1 MKIVLAPDAFKDCLS
16 AEAVCT
22 ALKTGIL
29 QAKPNAEVC
38 CVPLADGGEGTADC
52 FAAATGGKRIF
63 LQVQNAYGAPKTA
76 QYILS
81 ADRKTAL
88 VEMAQASGIQGID
101 KNCLHTKNAS
111 TYGTGELILH
121 AVKKGAEHII
131 IGLGGSA
138 TTDGGMGALAAL
150 GAWFLEA
157 SGETLPPIGANMAKV
172 AAIEVPNNPFFNGEI
187 RFTYACDVQNPFY
200 GDKGAAFVFARQKGA
215 TEAEIEEL
223 DSGLRN
229 LAAQYQTVFY
239 RDIVNLPSMG
249 AAGGLCGGLYAAF
262 GGTVQSGFEM
272 LADLTDL
279 EKKIAAADLVLTGE
293 GRTDR
298 QTVFGKLPARV
309 AMHAAKYGVPC
320 VLISG
325 DISPDFDA
333 TAAGFSAVIPLES
346 PEMTAAYS
354 IAHAQELLEE
364 AIFTYLKKAKISEI
378 KSSVST
384 ECVKF

>member
-1 MKIVLAPDAFKDCLS
+1 MHIVVAPDAFKDCLS
-16 AEAVCT
+16 AEAVCE
-22 ALKTGIL
+22 ALQNGIFK
-29 QAKPNAEVC
+29 ANPTAEVL

-52 FAAATGGKRIF
+52 FAAETGGKRVF

-101 KNCLHTKNAS
+101 KNCLCTKNAS

-121 AVKKGAEHII
+121 AVKQGAEQII
-131 IGLGGSA
+131 VGLGGSA

-150 GAWFLEA
+150 GVRFLDVFGKE
-157 SGETLPPIGANMAKV
+157 LPPVGANMEKV
-172 AAIEVPNNPFFNGEI
+172 AAIEVPKRPIFQGEI

-200 GDKGAAFVFARQKGA
+200 GETGAAFVFARQKGA
-215 TEAEIEEL
+215 TDAEIAEL
-223 DSGLRN
+223 DGGLRN
-229 LAAQYQTVFY
+229 MAAQYYTAFY
-239 RDIVNLPSMG
+239 RDIANVPSMG
-249 AAGGLCGGLYAAF
+249 AAGGLCGGLFAAF

-279 EKKIAAADLVLTGE
+279 ERKIAAADLVLTGE
-293 GRTDR
+293 GRTDS
-298 QTVFGKLPARV
+298 QTAFGKLPARV
-309 AMHAAKYGVPC
+309 RQHAAKYGVPC

-325 DISPDFDA
+325 DIAPDFNA
-333 TAAGFSAVIPLES
+333 TAAGFSAAIPLKN

-354 IAHAQELLEE
+354 ISHAKELLEN
-364 AIFTYLKKAKISEI
+364 AVFTYLNAQN
-378 KSSVST
+378 T
-384 ECVKF
+384 

>member
-1 MKIVLAPDAFKDCLS
+1 MKIVVAPDAFKDCLS

-22 ALKTGIL
+22 ALKNGI
-29 QAKPNAEVC
+29 AKANPAAEVL

-52 FAAATGGKRIF
+52 FAAATGGKRVSAE
-63 LQVQNAYGAPKTA
+63 VQNAYGAPKTA

-121 AVKKGAEHII
+121 AVKKGAAHII
-131 IGLGGSA
+131 VGLGGSA
-138 TTDGGMGALAAL
+138 TTDGGMGALSAL
-150 GAWFLEA
+150 GARFLDI
-157 SGETLPPIGANMAKV
+157 SGEELLPIGANMAKV
-172 AAIEVPNNPFFNGEI
+172 AAIEVPKNPFFNGEI

-215 TEAEIEEL
+215 SEAEITEL
-223 DSGLRN
+223 DGGLRN
-229 LAAQYQTVFY
+229 LAAQYYTAFQ
-239 RDIVNLPSMG
+239 RDIANVPSMG
-249 AAGGLCGGLYAAF
+249 AAGGLCGGLFAAF

-272 LADLTDL
+272 LATLTDL
-279 EKKIAAADLVLTGE
+279 EQKIAAADLVLTGE

-298 QTVFGKLPARV
+298 QTAFGKLPARV
-309 AMHAAKYGVPC
+309 TMHAAKYGVPC

-325 DISPDFDA
+325 DIAPDFDA
-333 TAAGFSAVIPLES
+333 TAAGFSAAIPLKS
-346 PEMTAAYS
+346 PEMTTDYS
-354 IAHAQELLEE
+354 ISYAKELLEN
-364 AIFTYLKKAKISEI
+364 AVFTYLKGPKNNG
-378 KSSVST
+378 
-384 ECVKF
+384 